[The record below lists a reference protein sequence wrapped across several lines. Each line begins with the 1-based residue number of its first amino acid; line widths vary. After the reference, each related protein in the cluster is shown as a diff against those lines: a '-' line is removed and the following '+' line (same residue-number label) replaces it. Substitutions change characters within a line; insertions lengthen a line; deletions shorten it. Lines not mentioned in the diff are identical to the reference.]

1 MKNLFEIKPLE
12 GLGDIKFGMSPK
24 EVDEIMNERQ
34 VWENW
39 MGGNRNDSLMYRGII
54 FMFDD
59 CNSSAPLENSKLTD
73 IDIYNREDIFL
84 FGKLLNEWSQTDFL
98 NYCEQNKISIDD
110 KYDLMDGTRSLSINI
125 RRLNFEICFDGKDN
139 SVWVGFFMNYTK
151 G

>member
-24 EVDEIMNERQ
+24 EVDEKMNEGQ

-84 FGKLLNEWSQTDFL
+84 FGKLLNEWTQTDFL
-98 NYCEQNKISIDD
+98 NYCEQNKISTDD
-110 KYDLMDGTRSLSINI
+110 KYDFIDGTWSLSINLHL
-125 RRLNFEICFDGKDN
+125 LNFEICFDVKDN